1 MRARPLVISH
11 ANCYDGFTAAW
22 VFHKFYETKKGL
34 MDADPEYWP
43 AHYGEA
49 PPDVSGRDVYVLDFS
64 YDRETMMKIILSSN
78 RTFVFDHHQTA
89 QAALDNILGEIR
101 QKYGVNRVGDK
112 IVFDMNRSG
121 AGITYDELAK
131 DAGHRAGFHIPSPDG
146 RRRLWIVDYVE
157 DRDIWVKKLP
167 KTDEFTAYMGT
178 RPMTFG
184 EWDRI
189 NAMTIDEIAEKGE
202 AVLDYIKQYGKK
214 ANEQARY
221 EKIADWNVPV
231 VNMPYM
237 NCSEHLHELLNV
249 PGGAPRQFVASY
261 FRTLKGEWQ
270 FSLRSVGDFD
280 VSEVAKRFGGG
291 GHKHSAGFKISV
303 LPWEVEGRIS
313 EVENI
318 KSMLKLS
325 PTPIADAENEAA
337 PMYGEVVPGSTKQTF
352 FNQVKSIDEDE
363 VSLGEVAKQG
373 SIPVVA
379 TSDGDDSVVKLG
391 ESSE

>member
-1 MRARPLVISH
+1 
-11 ANCYDGFTAAW
+11 
-22 VFHKFYETKKGL
+22 
-34 MDADPEYWP
+34 
-43 AHYGEA
+43 
-49 PPDVSGRDVYVLDFS
+49 
-64 YDRETMMKIILSSN
+64 
-78 RTFVFDHHQTA
+78 
-89 QAALDNILGEIR
+89 
-101 QKYGVNRVGDK
+101 
-112 IVFDMNRSG
+112 
-121 AGITYDELAK
+121 
-131 DAGHRAGFHIPSPDG
+131 
-146 RRRLWIVDYVE
+146 
-157 DRDIWVKKLP
+157 
-167 KTDEFTAYMGT
+167 
-178 RPMTFG
+178 MTFG

-313 EVENI
+313 EVE
-318 KSMLKLS
+318 
-325 PTPIADAENEAA
+325 
-337 PMYGEVVPGSTKQTF
+337 KQTF